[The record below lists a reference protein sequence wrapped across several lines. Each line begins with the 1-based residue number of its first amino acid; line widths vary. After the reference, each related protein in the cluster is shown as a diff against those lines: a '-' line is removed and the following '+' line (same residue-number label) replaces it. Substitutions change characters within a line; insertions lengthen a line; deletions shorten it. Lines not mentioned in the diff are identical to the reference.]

1 MRRHRALAATALAAS
16 ALVAGGCAAT
26 APEPTTTPVAVT
38 ETPRS
43 APAVGAM
50 AVVGDSITLGVS
62 ACGSQEAC
70 PQASWAVGSEPE
82 VDSIVQRINDELG
95 ANPRA
100 TPIARLGAG
109 VDYGV
114 DSVDLIASTGA
125 DLVLILLGANDACKP
140 TVDEVTPPAEFAAQ
154 YSAMLTGIA
163 EALPDTRI
171 VALSV
176 PDVLRL
182 WELGRTDPETVAM
195 WGASPSCRSLLAEAD
210 SDATADVERR
220 AAIEETVDAYDAA
233 IIAACDAVEQCTSD
247 DGAVHAVR
255 FEVEHVS
262 AIDSFHP
269 SIAGQAALA
278 DAAWPVVASAI
289 SP

>member
-1 MRRHRALAATALAAS
+1 MRHRALAAAALAAS
-16 ALVAGGCAAT
+16 ALMAIGCAAE
-26 APEPTTTPVAVT
+26 APEPTVEPVAVT

-70 PQASWAVGSEPE
+70 PQASWAIGSEPE
-82 VDSIVQRINDELG
+82 VDSILQRINDELG
-95 ANPRA
+95 ASPRA

-109 VDYGV
+109 VSYGA

-140 TVDEVTPPAEFAAQ
+140 TVDEVTPPEEFAETYAT
-154 YSAMLTGIA
+154 MLTGIA
-163 EALPDTRI
+163 DALPDTRI

-176 PDVLRL
+176 PDVMRL

-210 SDATADVERR
+210 SEDPADIERR
-220 AAIEETVDAYDAA
+220 DAISETVDAYDAA
-233 IIAACDAVEQCTSD
+233 ISAACDALEQCTSD
-247 DGAVHAVR
+247 AGAVHAVV
-255 FEVEHVS
+255 FEEQHVS
-262 AIDSFHP
+262 EVDSFHP
-269 SIAGQAALA
+269 SLAGQAALA
-278 DAAWPVVASAI
+278 EAAWPVVAEAI
-289 SP
+289 AP